1 MQSGKV
7 MTTQL
12 LPINL
17 WVRHTYIAVFVGD
30 TCLQVAHGHA
40 FFHPPTYDHRKQESK
55 TASASSLL
63 PPVLALPEDRCTATA
78 GATPLQYYHIINIFG
93 VSEQAMSDVK
103 SLFRKKT
110 KQAVRM
116 YPVLGGRGVPGRGVY
131 SERARPAHPRLS
143 PCIWPM
149 RFSRPLS
156 SPLPPSHP
164 PYVYRSRPRL
174 SPLSCKYI
182 SFSPLAPLSRLSFS
196 NFVCSPL
203 LPLFPPIHIDL
214 FH

>member
-1 MQSGKV
+1 MPTGGAWSR
-7 MTTQL
+7 L
-12 LPINL
+12 FPSS
-17 WVRHTYIAVFVGD
+17 YIRPQKA
-30 TCLQVAHGHA
+30 
-40 FFHPPTYDHRKQESK
+40 RKQDRERFFL
-55 TASASSLL
+55 ASPCL
-63 PPVLALPEDRCTATA
+63 DRCTTTA

-214 FH
+214 FHLREYLLFFLTGRSKRRKTMSGG